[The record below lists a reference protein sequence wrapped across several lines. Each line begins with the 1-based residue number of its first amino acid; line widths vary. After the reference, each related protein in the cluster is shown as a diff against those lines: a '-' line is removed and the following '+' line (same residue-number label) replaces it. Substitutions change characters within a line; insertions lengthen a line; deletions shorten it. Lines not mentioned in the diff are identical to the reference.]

1 MKGVGKMVKIK
12 LCDLLIDVGM
22 KYKYTLD
29 FLSDYIVKDESDAA
43 FSVSVTEEELNAAKE
58 KDSAFPLPYHE
69 TLCLYRK
76 ICAEL
81 SHYNC
86 FMMHSSVVVH
96 EDKAYVFTAK
106 SGTGKTTHSMLW
118 LKNFPGSFI
127 INGDKPLFRLTDD
140 GFYVYGTPWCGK
152 EGYNQNTSAKVSS
165 LCFIERGKENDIRPM
180 KVREVLLKIFEQ
192 LYIPKEKE
200 SGEKVLAL
208 LDKFLSEIP
217 AFNLTCNISD
227 EAAIIAENEMNK
239 RKD

>member
-1 MKGVGKMVKIK
+1 MAKIR
-12 LCDLLIDVGM
+12 LCDLLIEVRM
-22 KYKYTLD
+22 KYQYTLD
-29 FLSDYIVKDESDAA
+29 FLSDYIVKDEGEAA
-43 FSVSVTEEELNAAKE
+43 FSVSVTEEELSAAKE
-58 KDSAFPLPYHE
+58 KDTAFPLPYHE

-81 SHYNC
+81 SHHNC

-96 EDKAYVFTAK
+96 EGKAYVFTAK

-152 EGYNQNTSAKVSS
+152 EGYNKNTSAKVSS
-165 LCFIERGKENDIRPM
+165 LCFIERGSENSIRPM
-180 KVREVLLKIFEQ
+180 TVREILSKIFEQ

-217 AFNLTCNISD
+217 TYNLTCNISD

-239 RKD
+239 RED